1 LAVELVITGSDI
13 SAPPIKEILSRKSAG
28 RNATKGGEG
37 MGQRE
42 LDLILIRFD
51 QLEQKLDR
59 LLEICENAENGS
71 DNGTSINQDSPH
83 DTQHTAG

>member
-1 LAVELVITGSDI
+1 M
-13 SAPPIKEILSRKSAG
+13 R
-28 RNATKGGEG
+28 
-37 MGQRE
+37 QRE

-71 DNGTSINQDSPH
+71 NNGTSINQDSPH
-83 DTQHTAG
+83 DAQHTAG